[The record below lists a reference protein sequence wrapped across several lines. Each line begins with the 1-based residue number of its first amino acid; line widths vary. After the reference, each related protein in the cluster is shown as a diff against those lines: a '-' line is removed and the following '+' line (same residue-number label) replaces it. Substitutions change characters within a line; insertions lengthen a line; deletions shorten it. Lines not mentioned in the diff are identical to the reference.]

1 MLSLD
6 NFLMLDRVLMI
17 AHIYFII
24 DARDHKR
31 MLSLFFL
38 FFSNCQ
44 LGVETGPFRSKVS
57 NGIVLQNDLNYCY
70 LLLLQQNKSVRVY
83 VSSFAIAYTVYVPFW
98 GDGENYSIRLFL
110 CDTDF
115 CFRNT

>member
-57 NGIVLQNDLNYCY
+57 NGIVLQNDLNYYY
-70 LLLLQQNKSVRVY
+70 LLLLQQNKSVLPHALIKIIV
-83 VSSFAIAYTVYVPFW
+83 V
-98 GDGENYSIRLFL
+98 
-110 CDTDF
+110 
-115 CFRNT
+115 